1 MTREQALQ
9 FRKLLESQT
18 DAMTDEQILEYPS
31 FVKKWK
37 SEEFY
42 KAGKRLEYNEV
53 IYKVLQNHTSQT
65 GWTPEDATSL
75 YAKVLI
81 PDANVISEWERPSS
95 TNAYMAGDKVWH
107 SGKTWESLVD
117 DNVWEPG
124 TEGTG
129 ALWREIE

>member
-53 IYKVLQNHTSQT
+53 IYKVLQDHTSQT

-81 PDANVISEWERPSS
+81 SDANVIPDWERPSS
-95 TNAYMAGDKVWH
+95 TNAYMAGDKVRH

-124 TEGTG
+124 TEGTDT
-129 ALWREIE
+129 LWREIE